1 MVRENMRSPRA
12 EFILFIMISCNNV
25 CYANSSPHRGWVR
38 KLAAGTRVTHTA
50 GGQCDPAAA
59 DTEERGSA
67 VWVSRQGNPRT
78 VHILEPTKEFYR
90 SVACDEPR
98 QGDSARRRRGCV
110 RGTGHLP
117 SVG

>member
-1 MVRENMRSPRA
+1 MCVMRTPA
-12 EFILFIMISCNNV
+12 HIVVGF
-25 CYANSSPHRGWVR
+25 ANLRD
-38 KLAAGTRVTHTA
+38 LTA

-90 SVACDEPR
+90 S
-98 QGDSARRRRGCV
+98 GM
-110 RGTGHLP
+110 
-117 SVG
+117 